1 MLTTTQIQM
10 LTEITTLFV
19 ECADFSLHVGGFPGV
34 YCLLLQPSNQT
45 FVSLLFIETIG
56 GL

>member
-34 YCLLLQPSNQT
+34 HCLLFQPSNRT